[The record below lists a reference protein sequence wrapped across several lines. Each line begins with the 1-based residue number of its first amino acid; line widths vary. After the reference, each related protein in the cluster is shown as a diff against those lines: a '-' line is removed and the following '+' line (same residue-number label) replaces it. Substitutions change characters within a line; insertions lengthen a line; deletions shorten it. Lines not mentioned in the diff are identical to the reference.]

1 MLLPAE
7 PFPSP
12 AGGFVGPFEVG
23 FVVGLV
29 VGFVVV
35 GLVEVFSEVG
45 VRIKRGGFIF
55 CF

>member
-1 MLLPAE
+1 VLLPAE

-12 AGGFVGPFEVG
+12 AGGFVGPFELG

-35 GLVEVFSEVG
+35 GLVEVLDVEELVEVLL
-45 VRIKRGGFIF
+45 V
-55 CF
+55 